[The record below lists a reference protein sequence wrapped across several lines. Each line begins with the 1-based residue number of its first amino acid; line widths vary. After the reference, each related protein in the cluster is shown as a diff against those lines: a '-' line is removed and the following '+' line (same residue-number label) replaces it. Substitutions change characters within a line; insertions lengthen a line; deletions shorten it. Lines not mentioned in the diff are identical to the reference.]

1 MHIFHI
7 NELLKFI
14 TCHTDLAYI
23 VILLVSFSESLA
35 VVGLIVPGTLI
46 MFGIGAIVS
55 TGSLDLTA
63 VLALASIG
71 AVAGDGIS
79 YWLGHHYKNHLQQIW
94 PFSRHPGLLKKGIA
108 FFKSHGGKSV
118 LFGRFVGPVR
128 PVIPVVAGMMGMKP
142 LHFSV
147 VNVLS
152 AIGWALF
159 FILPG
164 FFLGNSLAVAG
175 AVSARLAIL
184 GFILFCAIW
193 LFLWLGRKLAWE
205 VSRKGADF
213 FASFMDWLASDEA
226 VHSTLIP
233 VKRFF
238 SYLFLRRQGEELFTG
253 FLIILFFLTCW
264 GFLGVLQDVINQDP
278 LVLADH
284 AVYNF
289 FQSLR
294 TPWADHFF
302 VFITKFGDFFVNIC
316 LFCAVLIVLAAKR
329 CFRTAVFWTLTAAGG
344 FAGVQ
349 LLKYLIRLS
358 RPVAVYNGVSA
369 FGFPSCH
376 TTMGVILYGFI
387 VLMLTRDM
395 KAAIRWKS
403 FATILLI
410 SFAISVSR
418 LYLGVSWLSDVLGGF
433 FIGTGLVV
441 LAGIAWFEN
450 PAEKIPEV
458 LLPIVVVLVVVV
470 AGGWHATEHHEKD
483 LVFYAPRHHIK
494 TVKYSVWLDNGW
506 KKISAWKFDIEGER
520 KQPLTLQFAGSL
532 QNFTQ
537 HLHTEGWHSPVPM
550 NLKNFLGIFSPHVS
564 IDKFPVLP
572 HLHSGLF
579 DSLRLV
585 YHKKGSTTRWV
596 LRLWPSDFRISTAKG
611 EVRPLFAGTIE
622 EQRFRH
628 LTGLITAAMDTGNYD
643 YPLAKVKAMLKKWF
657 TVKTIMRSGNVLKV
671 DKKNLRWH
679 GMVLLVWHMA

>member
-7 NELLKFI
+7 NELLKLI

-63 VLALASIG
+63 VLALAAVG
-71 AVAGDGIS
+71 AVAGDGVS

-94 PFSRHPGLLKKGIA
+94 PFSRHPGLLNKGIA
-108 FFKSHGGKSV
+108 FFESHGGKSV

-164 FFLGNSLAVAG
+164 FFLGTSLAVAG

-193 LFLWLGRKLAWE
+193 IFLWLGRKLAWE
-205 VSRKGADF
+205 LSQRGSVF
-213 FASFMDWLASDEA
+213 FASFMDWLASDKT
-226 VHSTLIP
+226 VHGTLIP
-233 VKRFF
+233 VKKFF

-264 GFLGVLQDVINQDP
+264 GFLGVLQDVISKDP

-294 TPWADHFF
+294 TPWADNFF
-302 VFITKFGDFFVNIC
+302 VFITEFGDFFVNFC
-316 LFCAVLIVLAAKR
+316 LFCAVLIVLAVKR
-329 CFRTAVFWTLTAAGG
+329 CYRTAVFWTLTIAGG

-358 RPVAVYNGVSA
+358 RPVAVYNGVSI
-369 FGFPSCH
+369 FGFPSSH
-376 TTMGVILYGFI
+376 TAMGVILYGFI
-387 VLMLTRDM
+387 VLMLTKDM
-395 KAAIRWKS
+395 NAVVRWKS

-410 SFAISVSR
+410 SFAISISR

-433 FIGTGLVV
+433 FIGTSLVV
-441 LAGIAWFEN
+441 LSGIEWFRN
-450 PAEKIPEV
+450 PADKIPEV
-458 LLPIVVVLVVVV
+458 LLGITVVLVVVA
-470 AGGWHATEHHEKD
+470 AGGWHIAGHHEKD
-483 LVFYAPRHHIK
+483 LAFYAPRHQIK
-494 TVKYSVWLDNGW
+494 TMKSAAWSDRGW
-506 KKISAWKFDIEGER
+506 EKIPAWKFDIEGER

-532 QNFTQ
+532 NDLAKNLRTA
-537 HLHTEGWHSPVPM
+537 GWYYPLPM

-564 IDKFPVLP
+564 IDQFPVLP

-585 YHKKGSTTRWV
+585 YHKTGSSTRWV
-596 LRLWPSDFRISTAKG
+596 LRLWPSDFRIITAKG
-611 EVRPLFAGTIE
+611 ISIPLFAGTIE
-622 EQRFRH
+622 EQKFRH

-643 YPLAKVKAMLKKWF
+643 SSAAGVKVILKKRF
-657 TVKTIMRSGNVLKV
+657 TVKTVMRSGSVLKA
-671 DKKNLRWH
+671 DKNNLRWK
-679 GMVLLVWHMA
+679 GMVLLVWRR